1 MKILFAASPIIGHV
15 NPLLAAAR
23 LLQDAGHEIAMLTGS
38 RFGAKI
44 EAAGVRFYPLPAD
57 VDLDMA
63 DIAATFPEWAHYAPG
78 PEQMLFGMKAIMADA
93 IPSQSRRLDD
103 ILLDFH
109 ADLVVHETTF
119 LGILPMLLR
128 PRASRPASACIGITS
143 LTLTRSD
150 GAPYGPGL
158 PPATDAAQRE
168 QYRLVAKSIEAM
180 MITPM
185 WQHTDQV
192 LHRLDVAGLPAA
204 PFEATAVLADII
216 LQPCV
221 AEFDYPLYDAVADKL
236 HFIGALMP
244 QGAGDVPARLQQ
256 ARAEGRRIVLVSQG
270 TIANH
275 DLGQLLGPA
284 IAALGARDD
293 ILIVATTGGKPVD
306 SLPFAVPANTVV
318 SPFLNFSEILPQAD
332 LLIALGGYGTVTQ
345 ALHYGVPM
353 ALAGMGEDKPEIAA
367 RVTWSGC
374 GVYLPTDRPGVEQLR
389 DAVDQVLSQASYR
402 TRAQAL
408 AGKFAS
414 LDARR
419 ELPRKLAALLAPG
432 LTANG

>member
-15 NPLLAAAR
+15 NPLLTAAR
-23 LLQDAGHEIAMLTGS
+23 LLQEAGHETAMLTGS
-38 RFGAKI
+38 RFGAKV
-44 EAAGVRFYPLPAD
+44 EAAGVRFFALPAD
-57 VDLDMA
+57 VDIDMA
-63 DIAATFPEWAHYAPG
+63 DIAAKFPEWAHYVPG

-103 ILLDFH
+103 ILLDFP

-119 LGILPMLLR
+119 LGILPLLLR
-128 PRASRPASACIGITS
+128 QRASRPASACIGITS
-143 LTLTRSD
+143 LTLTRTD

-158 PPATDAAQRE
+158 LPAVDQAQRE
-168 QYRLVAKSIEAM
+168 QYRMIAQGIEAM

-192 LHRLDVAGLPAA
+192 LRKLDVQGLPVA
-204 PFEATAVLADII
+204 PFEATAMLADVI

-221 AEFDYPLYDAVADKL
+221 ADFDYPLYDTAADKL

-244 QGAGDVPARLQQ
+244 QGAGEVPARLQQ

-284 IAALGARDD
+284 IGALGARED
-293 ILIVATTGGKPVD
+293 ILIVATTGGKPLD

-318 SPFLNFSEILPQAD
+318 SPFLNFSEILPQTD

-345 ALHYGVPM
+345 ALHFGVPM
-353 ALAGMGEDKPEIAA
+353 VLAGLGEDKPEIAA

-374 GVYLPTDRPGVEQLR
+374 GIYLPTDRPGVEQLG

-402 TRAQAL
+402 ARAQEL
-408 AGKFAS
+408 AAQFAG

-419 ELPRKLAALLAPG
+419 ELPRRLEDLFAASRERRS
-432 LTANG
+432 